1 MLLSKTIFGAL
12 MNLKEAIKQFTV
24 LDNFGKTVIL
34 YQHSDPAKLILV
46 VNLWQIHVTPN
57 FSIRTITNLLTFS
70 QLFTLIKWSHYIMRS
85 IR

>member
-1 MLLSKTIFGAL
+1 MLLSKIIFGAL
-12 MNLKEAIKQFTV
+12 MNLKEAITQFTV

-46 VNLWQIHVTPN
+46 VNLRQIHVTPN

-70 QLFTLIKWSHYIMRS
+70 QLFTLIKWSHYIMHG